1 MFRSYLR
8 LLLFTFGLLA
18 GIQVPG
24 LDRKSV
30 V

>member
-24 LDRKSV
+24 LVKDYS
-30 V
+30 